1 MNSSRERKLMRTID
15 MLVASATICVASPL
29 WILIAASV
37 KLSSPGPILH
47 RSTRAGL
54 NGEHF
59 TILKFRTMRVGNP
72 GPAVTAGGDDRIT
85 RVGKV
90 LRRWKLDE
98 LPQMI
103 NVWRGDMSLVGPRPE
118 DPKFVAAYSS
128 EEYEILQVRPGLVSP
143 ATLGHLDEE
152 TQLAEAVANGEDAES
167 YYVEHIAPIKLRAD
181 LEYVRNWT
189 VGGDLRLMARLPR
202 ALLDRCGHEDRS
214 GQEATH
220 VLADQ
225 PEIERVVRVYDSYG
239 RGAESRWDPDKPAN
253 RMILSERNRM
263 FEHALSRIGFD
274 RRDCVVVEVGCGTG
288 QVLDT
293 MRELLPR
300 ATIIG
305 LDIHLDRLKGV
316 ARFPVARADARR
328 LPLPSESVDVI
339 TTSVLFSSVARES
352 WAPLARELCSALK
365 PGGAVLWYDM
375 RLPNPFN
382 RHTAPVTRRD
392 LERLFPQAD
401 IDVRPL
407 TLLPHA
413 ARMLGTRVNRWY
425 GPLVRFRP
433 ARSHLGG
440 TIRPRRSSG
449 SDR

>member
-1 MNSSRERKLMRTID
+1 MS
-15 MLVASATICVASPL
+15 VAAATICVTSPL
-29 WILIAASV
+29 WIIVAASV

-47 RSTRAGL
+47 RSTRVGL
-54 NGEHF
+54 NGKQF

-85 RVGKV
+85 LVGNV

-98 LPQMI
+98 LPQTV
-103 NVWRGDMSLVGPRPE
+103 NVLRGDMSLVGPRPE

-128 EEYEILQVRPGLVSP
+128 EEREVLRVRPGLISP
-143 ATLGHLDEE
+143 ATLSHLDEE
-152 TQLAEAVANGEDAES
+152 AHLAEAVANGDDAEV
-167 YYVEHIAPIKLRAD
+167 YYVEHIAPAKLRTD

-189 VGGDLRLMARLPR
+189 VGGDLRLLAGLPR
-202 ALLDRCGHEDRS
+202 AIIGRGGQDGRSVHEAA
-214 GQEATH
+214 Q

-239 RGAESRWDPDKPAN
+239 REAESRWDPDKPAN
-253 RMILSERNRM
+253 RLILSERNRM
-263 FEHALSRIGFD
+263 FEQALRGRGFD

-288 QVLDT
+288 QVLDV
-293 MRELLPR
+293 MSDLLPN

-305 LDIHLDRLKGV
+305 FDIHLDRLKGV
-316 ARFPVARADARR
+316 SRFPVARADARR
-328 LPLPSESVDVI
+328 LPLPSESVAVI
-339 TTSVLFSSVARES
+339 TASVLLSSVSRES
-352 WAPLARELCSALK
+352 WAPLARELCSVLK
-365 PGGAVLWYDM
+365 PGGVVLWYDM

-382 RHTAPVTRRD
+382 RHTTPVTRRD
-392 LERLFPQAD
+392 LERLFPNAD